1 MSTTAPALMSSTSEI
16 RAITFD
22 AGGTLIEPWP
32 SVGHIYAEVAARFGL
47 SGITAEALNERFAAN
62 WQRLKNFNY
71 TRAEWSKLVDET
83 FAGLVQKA
91 PSQTFFSE
99 LYSHFGR
106 AQSWRIF
113 DDVPATL
120 EALASHQLRLAVI
133 SNWDERLGP
142 LLSELGLD
150 KYFEAI
156 IISCDVGFCKPSPV
170 IFEQAAGKLG
180 LPHGRILHVGD
191 SVTAD
196 IEGAKKAGFQT
207 LELRR
212 GAQKLSDGQINT
224 LRMLISHINP
234 TH

>member
-1 MSTTAPALMSSTSEI
+1 MSSTSEI

-191 SVTAD
+191 SVVTD